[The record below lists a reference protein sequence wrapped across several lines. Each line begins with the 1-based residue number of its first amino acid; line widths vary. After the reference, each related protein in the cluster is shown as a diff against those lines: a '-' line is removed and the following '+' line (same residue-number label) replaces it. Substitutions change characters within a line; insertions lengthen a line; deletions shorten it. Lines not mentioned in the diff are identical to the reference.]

1 MPLERLRQ
9 PGERIDVIHFCR
21 LQKGGDGSGRW
32 LKKGLLR
39 IYICRNVLCDG
50 GACLNKKMNHQDD
63 ASDSESPREGGR
75 YQAKEN
81 VLFRRAVL
89 AGLTV
94 RSDFSVARLIPEK
107 EPDLQI

>member
-39 IYICRNVLCDG
+39 IYISRNVLCDG
-50 GACLNKKMNHQDD
+50 GACLNKKINHQDD
-63 ASDSESPREGGR
+63 ASNSESSREGGR
-75 YQAKEN
+75 YKQRKS
-81 VLFRRAVL
+81 LFAAHVGRAYSS
-89 AGLTV
+89 T
-94 RSDFSVARLIPEK
+94 DFSVARLIPEK
-107 EPDLQI
+107 EPDSQI